1 VPISSGVTNPVAT
14 LTKFEGMNLYSGG
27 GYVPPDTI
35 VTAGTSGLT
44 TLVLEAVNSLG
55 AVYNTT
61 GSLLVNLNFGACTTN
76 TSTDSV
82 SDPRVLFDAASGRWL
97 ISTTTFSPISD
108 ASWNLLFSLGNDPTS
123 TNWECL
129 IIPTS
134 KIHNPDGSTGN
145 FPDFPKVGINSNKV
159 VLTGDAFSPV
169 GSGYKFQGT
178 EFVVINKSELLSGTV
193 SAALFTPDQGDFAIE
208 PAQQINSSTDP
219 FYMAA
224 VNSSVASASSIDV
237 WTITGLPGGS
247 LNAKVTSL
255 PIDTISYPPNGRQK
269 GASVLIDTNDD
280 SLLDAVFR
288 EGSPGSLWVSANDAC
303 TPPADTVVRS
313 CLRFIELSIG
323 AGGISVAQDFDYADS
338 GTDYYYPAVRT
349 DKYGNLYSA
358 FSGSSGTRYP
368 SAYAGIQVAGSPNV
382 LTNLSI
388 SRAGD
393 YPYTISPPRWGDYS
407 GASVDPDDSTVWL
420 AAEYATTSGGILN
433 YWGTSIAH
441 VGP

>member
-1 VPISSGVTNPVAT
+1 
-14 LTKFEGMNLYSGG
+14 MNLYGAG

-35 VTAGTSGLT
+35 VTAGTSGFS

-55 AVYNTT
+55 AVYNTM

-82 SDPRVLFDAASGRWL
+82 SDPRVLFDAASGRWF

-108 ASWNLLFSLGNDPTS
+108 ASWNLLFSLGSDPTS

-129 IIPTS
+129 IIRTNTV
-134 KIHNPDGSTGN
+134 HNPDSSIGN
-145 FPDFPKVGINSNKV
+145 FPDFPKLGINANKL

-169 GSGYKFQGT
+169 GANYKFQGT

-193 SAALFTPDQGDFAIE
+193 SASLFAPDQGDFAIE

-224 VNSSVASASSIDV
+224 VNSSVASTSSIDI

-247 LNAKVTSL
+247 LKTKITSV
-255 PIDTISYPPNGRQK
+255 PIGTISYPPNARQK
-269 GASVLIDTNDD
+269 GTSVLIDTNDD

-303 TPPADTVVRS
+303 TPPGDAVVRS

-323 AGGISVAQDFDYADS
+323 GSGISVAQDFDYADN

-349 DKYGNLYSA
+349 DKYSNLYSA
-358 FSGSSGTRYP
+358 FSGSSGASYP
-368 SAYAGIQVAGSPNV
+368 SAYAGIQVAGSPNL

-407 GASVDPDDSTVWL
+407 GAGVDPDDSSVWL
-420 AAEYATTSGGILN
+420 GAEYATTAGGILN
-433 YWGTSIAH
+433 YWGTSIAR
-441 VGP
+441 VSP